1 MSGRNSIVSK
11 IAQIFVNREMQKK
24 LLTLSK
30 MRLIIELSVD
40 TLQKYS
46 NFNAY

>member
-24 LLTLSK
+24 VT
-30 MRLIIELSVD
+30 
-40 TLQKYS
+40 YS
-46 NFNAY
+46 FKNAANN